1 MSEQPE
7 AAVVIKVVDN
17 GPYQVKG
24 PVRVVDHDN
33 NAFDLGP
40 GRTQLLCRCG
50 RSARKPFCDGSH
62 TRTGFAATDR
72 ATKPDSGDS
81 AT

>member
-1 MSEQPE
+1 MPQDQQPGP
-7 AAVVIKVVDN
+7 AVVIKVVDH

-62 TRTGFAATDR
+62 VRAGFQASERSTSD
-72 ATKPDSGDS
+72 TE
-81 AT
+81 T

>member
-1 MSEQPE
+1 MTQDQRPE
-7 AAVVIKVVDN
+7 PAVVIKAVDN

-24 PVRVVDHDN
+24 PVRVLDHEG

-62 TRTGFAATDR
+62 TGTGFQATDR
-72 ATKPDSGDS
+72 ATSDS
-81 AT
+81 TT